1 MTRRTKKAIVTVSV
15 LAAAGL
21 AGGGVALAADGDGT
35 PREQVRFVVEEGSSS
50 GGGAAGDQN
59 CPWKDGGTAPNGTAP
74 NGTAPNGGDPASE
87 L

>member
-21 AGGGVALAADGDGT
+21 AGGGAALAAEGDEP
-35 PREQVRFVVEEGSSS
+35 PREQIRFVVEEGTPS
-50 GGGAAGDQN
+50 GGANGED
-59 CPWKDGGTAPNGTAP
+59 CPWKDGGSAPR
-74 NGTAPNGGDPASE
+74 GGDPASE

>member
-21 AGGGVALAADGDGT
+21 AGGGVALAADGDET
-35 PREQVRFVVEEGSSS
+35 PREQVRFVVEEGGS
-50 GGGAAGDQN
+50 GAADHDD
-59 CPWKDGGTAPNGTAP
+59 CPWKDGGGTATP
-74 NGTAPNGGDPASE
+74 SAGTGDPASE